1 MSKKKTL
8 LTIMAVVLV
17 ICIAVMGTLAFLTK
31 ESAAVKNTFIAQ
43 GGGDIAKA
51 VTLKEHE
58 AVKGDKGG
66 YTLNDNK
73 VVDSNKYSV
82 LPKTNLPKDPFITII
97 EKTEVPGYLYV
108 EVVDG
113 LANTGL
119 SYAMADCW
127 AKLDGVTGKNGGA
140 VYVYCDET
148 KNPIIVTNETQGL
161 DKIFILKNNEIVVND
176 TVGIAKDQTV
186 NIDFYGYLAQ
196 ANAGVDA
203 ADTFSKCF
211 KAST

>member
-31 ESAAVKNTFIAQ
+31 QSAAVNNTFIAQ

-51 VTLKEHE
+51 VELWEHE
-58 AVKGDKGG
+58 AVKGEKGD
-66 YTLNDNK
+66 YTLNNEL
-73 VVDSNKYSV
+73 VAENNYSV
-82 LPKTNLPKDPFITII
+82 LPSTDLPKDPFIKVI

-119 SYAMADCW
+119 SYDMADCW

-140 VYVYCDET
+140 VYVYCDAA
-148 KNPIIVTNETQGL
+148 KSPVIVTDETTGL
-161 DKIFILKNNEIVVND
+161 DQIFILKNNEIVVAD
-176 TVGIAKDQTV
+176 TIGISKDQTV

-196 ANAGVDA
+196 ANAGENA
-203 ADTFSKCF
+203 AATFNACF

>member
-31 ESAAVKNTFIAQ
+31 ESGAVKNTFIAQ
-43 GGGDIAKA
+43 GGGDIAKEI
-51 VTLKEHE
+51 VLKEHE
-58 AVKGDKGG
+58 AVKGDKGD
-66 YTLNDNK
+66 YSLNDTL
-73 VVDSNKYSV
+73 VDSNKYSV
-82 LPKTNLPKDPFITII
+82 LPSTDLPKDPFITII
-97 EKTEVPGYLYV
+97 EKTEVPAYLYV

-140 VYVYCDET
+140 VYVYCDEA
-148 KNPIIVTNETQGL
+148 KNPVIVTDETPGL
-161 DKIFILKNNEIVVND
+161 DKIFILENNEIVVND

>member
-51 VTLKEHE
+51 VELWEHK
-58 AVKGDKGG
+58 AVKGDKGD
-66 YTLNDNK
+66 YTLNDEL
-73 VVDSNKYSV
+73 VAENKYSV
-82 LPKTNLPKDPFITII
+82 LPSTDLPKDPFIKVV